1 MIHDDNNDDCS
12 NHVTSGRWNQKY
24 LERTRHDND
33 DESLQRAIRESSDIA
48 KNASQLKSES
58 ELEDEFTIRAMIR
71 ESAEIRSA
79 NQFVY
84 SNTTTTTLIDLCDS
98 HDEDEDDAKPLAI
111 RGTDSNI
118 TEVGRT
124 PSKI

>member
-33 DESLQRAIRESSDIA
+33 DESLQRAIRESSAIA

-58 ELEDEFTIRAMIR
+58 EFEDELQRAMR
-71 ESAEIRSA
+71 ESAKIRSA